1 MILSSIVASSE
12 APNQMFA
19 CVYEGW
25 DCVET
30 GIFWL
35 EWLSKYLL
43 LHLYIYGLVTEA
55 ECYIGQIILP
65 THAK

>member
-35 EWLSKYLL
+35 EWLRKYLVYL
-43 LHLYIYGLVTEA
+43 WASYTEA